1 MSDPT
6 RWSEMTDAEIE
17 GLIRRLPAKQPA
29 AELRGRVLVRA
40 AGATQRRP
48 VLRPAVALGTLAVLL
63 LLDSVV
69 LAWQDRRMGGEIRM
83 TGTVAPT
90 VRPLPSDSWGDLD
103 LAGAP
108 FLSARLRVA
117 DVEPETY
124 LQLRSRLLEK
134 GEGG

>member
-29 AELRGRVLVRA
+29 AELRGRVLARASRRVGRA
-40 AGATQRRP
+40 AA
-48 VLRPAVALGTLAVLL
+48 LRPAIALGALAVLL

-69 LAWQDRRMGGEIRM
+69 LAWQDRRMGGEIGM
-83 TGTVAPT
+83 TGTFAPT

-103 LAGAP
+103 VAGAP

-124 LQLRSRLLEK
+124 LQLRTRLLEK